1 MSDYPW
7 IISVDD
13 HVVEP
18 PTLWTTV
25 CRHATARSGR
35 ASCATRVA
43 RSPTPRRSR
52 CAYERGGDGPMTD
65 FWLYEER
72 DQGRSHASWRASA
85 IPSSGTRA
93 SPSPTKRCGP
103 VATTRS
109 SVSHDMDLNRT
120 ERSLCFPFI
129 TRFCGQMFL
138 EAKDK
143 RLAALCVRA
152 YNDWMIDEWCGDSGG
167 RLMPLCLIPL
177 WDPTAAADGD
187 PAQRRAWL
195 PGDHLPRDAASPW
208 AAVDPPS
215 RPLLGSGVRGLRRDG
230 HGVVHAHRLG
240 LAHGRDESV
249 TRRAPANTAM
259 TFAMAQLSMVEWL
272 VSGLLVR
279 FPHIKIAYSREPGRV
294 DAVHPRA
301 GRQRVTRTRPY
312 AELPEIITQPPSSY
326 MPGASTAA
334 SSTTTPASSTAMRSA
349 STRWSSRSTTR
360 TRTRRGPTRTSV
372 VERMAE
378 HRCREAELERIL
390 RGNAID
396 MLGLDPVDLRP
407 QPAQR

>member
-18 PTLWTTV
+18 PTLWTDRLPARDREVGPRVVRDTCRTV
-25 CRHATARSGR
+25 ADPETLVVR
-35 ASCATRVA
+35 
-43 RSPTPRRSR
+43 
-52 CAYERGGDGPMTD
+52 YERGGDGPVTD
-65 FWLYEER
+65 FWLYEDVTKVVPRVVACVGYPVEWHTSDPIAYEEMRPGCYDPVER
-72 DQGRSHASWRASA
+72 LR
-85 IPSSGTRA
+85 
-93 SPSPTKRCGP
+93 
-103 VATTRS
+103 
-109 SVSHDMDLNRT
+109 DMDLNRT

-177 WDPTAAADGD
+177 WDPAAAADEIRRNAARGCRAITFPEMPHHLRLPSIHHPDRYWD
-187 PAQRRAWL
+187 PVFEACDETGTVL
-195 PGDHLPRDAASPW
+195 CMHI
-208 AAVDPPS
+208 
-215 RPLLGSGVRGLRRDG
+215 GSGSRMVETSPF
-230 HGVVHAHRLG
+230 AP
-240 LAHGRDESV
+240 
-249 TRRAPANTAM
+249 RAANTAM
-259 TFAMAQLSMVEWL
+259 TFAMAQLSLVEWL

-279 FPHIKIAYSREPGRV
+279 FPHIKIAYSESQVGWMPFILERV
-294 DAVHPRA
+294 DNCYTHTA
-301 GRQRVTRTRPY
+301 Y

-326 MPGASTAA
+326 MPGRVYGCFFDDNTGVVNRNAIGLNQMVFEVDYPHQDSTWPN
-334 SSTTTPASSTAMRSA
+334 THK
-349 STRWSSRSTTR
+349 
-360 TRTRRGPTRTSV
+360 V
-372 VERMAE
+372 VERIAAQVSP
-378 HRCREAELERIL
+378 AELERIL